1 MDLYEKFITINKK
14 KKTLESKIEES
25 LEKKYKSKHPILY
38 YVYKFFNADSMSGL
52 LNLLILSIVLFMCS
66 VEKINANGAIKVF
79 VIVFAVWALFVFFI
93 ILSIGLKHTIDEKK
107 SKLRKKERTRF
118 K

>member
-14 KKTLESKIEES
+14 KKNLESKIEES

-52 LNLLILSIVLFMCS
+52 LNLLVLSIVLFMSS
-66 VEKINANGAIKVF
+66 VEKINVNGIILVF
-79 VIVFAVWALFVFFI
+79 VIVLFVWALFVFFI
-93 ILSIGLKHTIDEKK
+93 ILSIGLKRVIDEKK
-107 SKLRKKERTRF
+107 AKLRKKR
-118 K
+118 KDYI